1 MRINTLT
8 KDSLSDMS
16 DDQIIKI
23 VESLKKN
30 ARRRGSDG
38 SRSQIELCY
47 AQRELEWRRA
57 RRVAHQAYLRR
68 IGRDRPQRNFRGNF
82 KRKTN

>member
-8 KDSLSDMS
+8 NDSLSDMS

-23 VESLKKN
+23 VESLKRSS
-30 ARRRGSDG
+30 RRRGDDG
-38 SRSQIELCY
+38 TRSQSELCY

-57 RRVAHQAYLRR
+57 RREAHQVYLRR
-68 IGRDRPQRNFRGNF
+68 IGGRPHKNFRG
-82 KRKTN
+82 KTARKTS